1 MKYLSGVLAFAV
13 TFFIG
18 VLAVTTP
25 AQDDSELVRI
35 ANNFSESFKNVDEQ
49 TMERLIAD
57 DFRYYTDLPCS
68 YKDCDQGAG
77 KDDYIQGIVDER
89 RDRRF
94 SILSVDMKYIKPD
107 VDEQSSA
114 SERKISFKC
123 KLVST
128 ANGRTYKYHS
138 VVNYYFRKIND
149 EWKISKIENRR

>member
-49 TMERLIAD
+49 TMERLLAD

-68 YKDCDQGAG
+68 YKDCDLGAG
-77 KDDYIQGIVDER
+77 KDDYIKGIVEER
-89 RDRRF
+89 RDRGF
-94 SILSVDMKYIKPD
+94 SVLSVDMKYIRPD
-107 VDEQSSA
+107 TDEQSSA

-138 VVNYYFRKIND
+138 VVTYFFRKIDD
-149 EWKISKIENRR
+149 EWKISKIENYR